1 MKVPTLI
8 HTVVAAVLVAA
19 VIPPALSGEP
29 RSLPNR
35 AESVK
40 FAVIGDS
47 GNGKRPQY
55 EVAAQLASQQAEF
68 PFELVIMLGDNLY
81 GGQQPEDFVAKF
93 EKPYAALL
101 GGGVR
106 FFAALGNHDHASN
119 RFYPSFNMSG
129 DRYYTFARRN
139 VRFFVLDTTVF
150 DAEQRA
156 WIERE
161 LAAAPEEWKVCYFHH
176 PLYSNGIRH
185 GSQLDLRPQLEPLFV
200 KYGVQVVFSGH
211 DHVYERITPQQGVQ
225 YFVSG
230 AGGQLRKGGVRPS
243 ATTAAYFDQD
253 QSFMLVEIA
262 GSDLFFNAVSRTGQ
276 IVDSGAMTT
285 RTTR

>member
-1 MKVPTLI
+1 MNVRAPM
-8 HTVVAAVLVAA
+8 HTVVATVLVAA
-19 VIPPALSGEP
+19 LLSPALTGEP

-35 AESVK
+35 AESLK
-40 FAVIGDS
+40 FAVLGDT

-55 EVAAQLASQQAEF
+55 EVAAQLASRRAEF
-68 PFELVIMLGDNLY
+68 PFELVIMLGDNMY
-81 GGQQPEDFVAKF
+81 GGQQPDDFVAKF
-93 EKPYAALL
+93 EKPYAALVSE
-101 GGGVR
+101 GVR
-106 FFAALGNHDHASN
+106 FFAALGNHDRPIN
-119 RFYPSFNMSG
+119 RLYPPFNMRG

-139 VRFFVLDTTVF
+139 VRFFVLDTTAF
-150 DAEQRA
+150 DAGQLT

-176 PLYSNGIRH
+176 PLYSNGLRH
-185 GSQLDLRPQLEPLFV
+185 GAEVDLRPLLEPLFV

-211 DHVYERITPQQGVQ
+211 DHVYERLTPQQGVQ

-253 QSFMLVEIA
+253 RSFMLVEIA

-285 RTTR
+285 RPPR

>member
-1 MKVPTLI
+1 MKVPSLI
-8 HTVVAAVLVAA
+8 HAVVAAVLVAA
-19 VIPPALSGEP
+19 LVSPTLTGEP
-29 RSLPNR
+29 RSLPNL

-40 FAVIGDS
+40 FAVIGDT
-47 GNGKRPQY
+47 GNGKRAQY
-55 EVAAQLASQQAEF
+55 EVAAQLASRRAEF
-68 PFELVIMLGDNLY
+68 PFELVIMLGDNMY
-81 GGQQPEDFVAKF
+81 GGQQPEDFVTKF
-93 EKPYAALL
+93 AKPYAALL
-101 GGGVR
+101 SDGVR
-106 FFAALGNHDHASN
+106 FFAALGNHDHGSN
-119 RFYPSFNMSG
+119 RFYQPFNMSG

-139 VRFFVLDTTVF
+139 VRFFVLDTNVF
-150 DAEQRA
+150 DAEQRT
-156 WIERE
+156 WIEGA

-185 GSQLDLRPQLEPLFV
+185 GSQVDLRPQLEPLFV

-276 IVDSGAMTT
+276 IVDSGAITT

>member
-1 MKVPTLI
+1 MTVSALRRS
-8 HTVVAAVLVAA
+8 VVAAVLVAA
-19 VIPPALSGEP
+19 LVSPALTGAH

-40 FAVIGDS
+40 FAVIGDTGS
-47 GNGKRPQY
+47 GKRPQY
-55 EVAAQLASQQAEF
+55 EVGAQLASRRAEF
-68 PFELVIMLGDNLY
+68 PFDLVIMLGDNMY
-81 GGQQPEDFVAKF
+81 GGQQPDDFVVKF

-101 GGGVR
+101 NDGVR

-119 RFYPSFNMSG
+119 RFYPPFNMSG
-129 DRYYTFARRN
+129 ERYYTFARRN
-139 VRFFVLDTTVF
+139 VRFFVLDTMVF
-150 DAEQRA
+150 DAEQRTWLEGA
-156 WIERE
+156 
-161 LAAAPEEWKVCYFHH
+161 LATAPEEWKICYFHH
-176 PLYSNGIRH
+176 PLYSNGLRH
-185 GSQLDLRPQLEPLFV
+185 GSQVDLRPQMEPLFV

-211 DHVYERITPQQGVQ
+211 DHVYERITPQQGIQ

-243 ATTAAYFDQD
+243 VTTAAYFDQD

-276 IVDSGAMTT
+276 IVDSGAITT
-285 RTTR
+285 RTTP